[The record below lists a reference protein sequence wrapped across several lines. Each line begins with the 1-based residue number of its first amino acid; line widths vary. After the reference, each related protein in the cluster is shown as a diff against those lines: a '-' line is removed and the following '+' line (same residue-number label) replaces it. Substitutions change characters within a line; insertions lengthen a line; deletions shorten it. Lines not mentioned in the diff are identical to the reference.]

1 MAFREYFK
9 EYHVPIGMYFYKLSG
24 SGNPG
29 PTAGMFKREAMERQ
43 LEMERNLAMTY
54 WRQSYLGGVTQ
65 ESL

>member
-54 WRQSYLGGVTQ
+54 
-65 ESL
+65 